1 MGRVFRAFGSRR
13 FRIAFNGLFVLGA
26 LTALTLT
33 VLHFMHTGWPLKRA
47 DPLFLGTAGA
57 LFIAAYA
64 FKAWGWQRLFAPDER
79 PKALTL
85 AAAGGAAALGGVALP
100 GRFDEAIRIAVVR
113 RNPGKRIGFGAL
125 VLTIIVVGFL
135 DSAALTPAASIAA
148 AASKKGSVQ
157 AGFALVAAAGI
168 ASALIVFFLPRV
180 GRIRF
185 VARFKIGRW
194 MQEHC
199 ACRRSASH
207 AWLLISVSWAL
218 RAVAV
223 FVLLQALAVG
233 GRSFPIALAFL
244 CASAASAALPIAPA
258 GAATQ
263 AGAGAAILYLSG
275 VPKGDAV
282 AFALAAQAMIILAGA
297 LCVAFA
303 GAWHLGGRLRRRSQ
317 NARLVRA
324 SV

>member
-1 MGRVFRAFGSRR
+1 MGRVVHAFRSRR
-13 FRIAFNGLFVLGA
+13 VRIAFNGLLVAGALTAGA
-26 LTALTLT
+26 LTAL
-33 VLHFMHTGWPLKRA
+33 HFVHTGWPLKKA
-47 DPLFLGTAGA
+47 DPLYLGAAGA
-57 LFIAAYA
+57 LFIGAYA
-64 FKAWGWQRLFAPDER
+64 FKAWGWQRLFAPHER
-79 PKALTL
+79 PQALTL
-85 AAAGGAAALGGVALP
+85 AAAGGAAAVGGVALP
-100 GRFDEAIRIAVVR
+100 GRFDEAIRIAIVR
-113 RNPGKRIGFGAL
+113 RNPGKRVGFGAL

-168 ASALIVFFLPRV
+168 ASALIVLFLPRV
-180 GRIRF
+180 GRIGW
-185 VARFKIGRW
+185 VARFKVGRW
-194 MQEHC
+194 IQEHC

-207 AWLLISVSWAL
+207 AWLFISVSWAL

-223 FVLLQALAVG
+223 FLLLQALAVG

-297 LCVAFA
+297 VCVAVA
-303 GAWHLGGRLRRRSQ
+303 GAWHLGARWSGRSRKV
-317 NARLVRA
+317 AA
-324 SV
+324 AH

>member
-1 MGRVFRAFGSRR
+1 MGRTIRVFRSRR
-13 FRIAFNGLFVLGA
+13 VRIAVNAFFVSVALTAAA
-26 LTALTLT
+26 LTAL
-33 VLHFMHTGWPLKRA
+33 HFKHSGWPLGKA
-47 DPLFLGTAGA
+47 DPVLVGAAGA
-57 LFIAAYA
+57 LFLAAYA
-64 FKAWGWQRLFAPDER
+64 FKAWGWERLFAPHER
-79 PKALTL
+79 PQALTL
-85 AAAGGAAALGGVALP
+85 AAAGGAAAVGGFALP

-113 RNPGKRIGFGAL
+113 RNPGKTVGFGAL

-180 GRIRF
+180 GRIGF
-185 VARFKIGRW
+185 VARFKVGRW

-244 CASAASAALPIAPA
+244 CA
-258 GAATQ
+258 
-263 AGAGAAILYLSG
+263 
-275 VPKGDAV
+275 
-282 AFALAAQAMIILAGA
+282 
-297 LCVAFA
+297 
-303 GAWHLGGRLRRRSQ
+303 
-317 NARLVRA
+317 
-324 SV
+324 